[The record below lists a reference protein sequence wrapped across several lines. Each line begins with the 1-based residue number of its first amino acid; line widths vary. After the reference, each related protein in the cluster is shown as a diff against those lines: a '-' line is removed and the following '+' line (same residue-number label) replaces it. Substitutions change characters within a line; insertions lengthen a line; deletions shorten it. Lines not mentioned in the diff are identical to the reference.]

1 MALIDALDPKESDKM
16 DSVSRSDAK
25 ASTPNATVSK
35 PGKISLEE
43 SLEQRKKNAV
53 VLAGKYT
60 AGKRRVEILSV
71 IGFAILFTI
80 SSYRL
85 CSWYALKNFWVIICS
100 SVIAMGL
107 ADFFSGVVHWL
118 SDTWG
123 TLNTPFVGQT
133 FIRSFRE
140 HHLEPFAITH
150 HDFIE
155 TNGDNCMLTLPFLAL
170 TSFLPIRPNNLYD
183 LFLTSFITL
192 LCFWVMITNQIHKW
206 SHTRKPARFV
216 AILQELNIILS
227 KQDHNKHHQIPF
239 DRNYCITNGW
249 LNPWLTSIGFWRRA
263 EDAITALTGAIPRQD
278 DKYWTKY

>member
-1 MALIDALDPKESDKM
+1 MAITSPIEPSPAKKTPSSLKPKTPVSSSDE
-16 DSVSRSDAK
+16 
-25 ASTPNATVSK
+25 TEP
-35 PGKISLEE
+35 KITLEE

-60 AGKRRVEILSV
+60 PGKRRVETFCV
-71 IGFAILFTI
+71 TAFTILFTL
-80 SSYRL
+80 SLYRL
-85 CSWYALKNFWVIICS
+85 CTWYALKNFWVFICS
-100 SVIAMGL
+100 SVIAMLL

-123 TLNTPFVGQT
+123 TLDTPLVGQT

-140 HHLEPFAITH
+140 HHLEPHAITL
-150 HDFIE
+150 HDFVEI
-155 TNGDNCMLTLPFLAL
+155 NGDNCLATLPFLAL
-170 TSFLPIRPNNLYD
+170 TAYYPLRANNLYD
-183 LFLTSFITL
+183 LFMISSITL

-206 SHTRKPARFV
+206 SHTRKPPRWVSF
-216 AILQELNIILS
+216 LQETGIILS
-227 KQDHNKHHQIPF
+227 RQDHNKHHQIPF

-263 EDAITALTGAIPRQD
+263 EAAITAVTGAIPRQD